1 VSISRHRSSRPKIFE
16 EEDMRLSGL
25 MCATTAALFA
35 VTIALPTD
43 ASAGHRRGHRAA
55 VAIGVG
61 AAILGAAALASGA
74 RASECRYVE
83 RCSPKRE
90 CWYEG
95 RTRVCETVGES
106 CRSVKVCD

>member
-1 VSISRHRSSRPKIFE
+1 MTMIRS
-16 EEDMRLSGL
+16 LSV
-25 MCATTAALFA
+25 ATAAVFA
-35 VTIALPTD
+35 LAVALPSTAD
-43 ASAGHRRGHRAA
+43 AGHRRGHRAA

-106 CRSVKVCD
+106 CRSVRVCD